1 MEKNITLNKSCI
13 SDMWL
18 TAFMIGLAG
27 SLHCAGMCSPL
38 AMTLTSSHALGGRVL
53 YNFGRITTYGVLG
66 GVIAS
71 LGFLFPL
78 ERFQNLLSV
87 LLGLSLLAMA
97 SAGITGIRIPL
108 ITPAMIRFTG
118 WLKKLFAGFLKNKSA
133 GTMLLLGALNGLLP
147 CGLTFLA
154 LTFCITLAGPLQ
166 GFLYMLCFGA
176 GTLPVM
182 LGLASLAGFF
192 TNKLHWN
199 TRKITTGV
207 MLLSGVLLIARV
219 FITHQHE
226 SHITHSAPVEV
237 DIVICR

>member
-1 MEKNITLNKSCI
+1 
-13 SDMWL
+13 MWL

-38 AMTLTSSHALGGRVL
+38 AMTLTNRRAMGGRVL
-53 YNFGRITTYGVLG
+53 YNLGRITTYGVLG
-66 GVIAS
+66 AVVAS
-71 LGFLFPL
+71 LGFLFPF

-87 LLGLSLLAMA
+87 LLGLSLLVMA

-108 ITPAMIRFTG
+108 ITQAAIRFTG
-118 WLKKLFAGFLKNKSA
+118 GLKKMFAGFMKNKNT
-133 GTMLLLGALNGLLP
+133 GTLLLLGALNGMLP

-154 LTFCITLAGPLQ
+154 LAFCITLAGPLE
-166 GFLYMLCFGA
+166 GFAYMLCFGA

-182 LGLASLAGFF
+182 LGLVSLAGLL
-192 TNKLHWN
+192 TNKLHWS

-207 MLLSGVLLIARV
+207 MLLSGMLLIARV
-219 FITHQHE
+219 FITHHPE
-226 SHITHSAPVEV
+226 SHVTYSAPVAV

>member
-1 MEKNITLNKSCI
+1 
-13 SDMWL
+13 MWL

-38 AMTLTSSHALGGRVL
+38 AMTLTSKRAMAGRVL
-53 YNFGRITTYGVLG
+53 YNLGRITTYGVLG
-66 GVIAS
+66 AVVAS

-87 LLGLSLLAMA
+87 LLGLSLLVMA

-108 ITPAMIRFTG
+108 ITQAAIRFTG
-118 WLKKLFAGFLKNKSA
+118 WLKKMFAGFMKNKRA
-133 GTMLLLGALNGLLP
+133 GTLLLLGALNGMLP

-154 LTFCITLAGPLQ
+154 LTFCITLAGPLE
-166 GFLYMLCFGA
+166 GFIYMLCFGA

-182 LGLASLAGFF
+182 LGLVSLAGFL
-192 TNKLHWN
+192 TNRLRWS

-207 MLLSGVLLIARV
+207 MLLSGLLLIARV
-219 FITHQHE
+219 FITHPHE
-226 SHITHSAPVEV
+226 SHITHAAPVEV